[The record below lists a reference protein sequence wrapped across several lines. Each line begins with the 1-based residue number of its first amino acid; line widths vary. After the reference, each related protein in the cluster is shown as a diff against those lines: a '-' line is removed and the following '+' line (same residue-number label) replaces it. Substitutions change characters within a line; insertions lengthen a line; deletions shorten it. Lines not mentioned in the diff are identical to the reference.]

1 MRDPERLRGI
11 RSDSEGSGAN
21 SERSGA
27 NSEGSG
33 ANSKRSGATP
43 SDPER
48 TPEIRSETPRDPERT
63 PRDPERTPGIRD
75 ADPGIRSE
83 LRRSGATFASC
94 RPETKPIEHSPFTY
108 HKHHHI
114 MGTTIIPRSNSP
126 FDQYIRNTTT
136 VLGTMSPPPGPVLGW
151 QRLLLT
157 TTEHDSWV
165 DFRDKWAIVYPQYTD
180 LAQRTKSITKDKN
193 DLRDAFIAFA
203 QPLLAR
209 IGSSPDITS
218 ADRETF
224 NLPETG
230 HYGDRAFCDT

>member
-1 MRDPERLRGI
+1 
-11 RSDSEGSGAN
+11 
-21 SERSGA
+21 
-27 NSEGSG
+27 
-33 ANSKRSGATP
+33 
-43 SDPER
+43 
-48 TPEIRSETPRDPERT
+48 
-63 PRDPERTPGIRD
+63 
-75 ADPGIRSE
+75 
-83 LRRSGATFASC
+83 
-94 RPETKPIEHSPFTY
+94 
-108 HKHHHI
+108 

-224 NLPETG
+224 NLPE
-230 HYGDRAFCDT
+230 RDTTVTERSAILEKADVTLHTLGGLKVEALCRLAADNSRPSRHPQSDAVEYSYTIGAVPSGGGVPGPVEREVGPLLSTSARFIITLTNDDAGKLITIRVRWKNITDDSKSGPWSNTATAMVSY